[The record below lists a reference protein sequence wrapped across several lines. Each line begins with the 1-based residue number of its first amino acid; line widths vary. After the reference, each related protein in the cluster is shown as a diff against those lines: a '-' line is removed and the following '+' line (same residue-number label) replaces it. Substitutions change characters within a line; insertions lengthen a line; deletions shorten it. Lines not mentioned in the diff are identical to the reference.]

1 MIFDHK
7 VYFYNKSARKY
18 NPHTHQY
25 DGDPKLIDSMVANVT
40 DVGTNRSV
48 QLFGNYNENSK
59 VVRTVKEP
67 PANWDYVMIDNHDPK
82 LVLQTSRKPL
92 KYFTLIV
99 GESND
104 KN

>member
-18 NPHTHQY
+18 NPHTH
-25 DGDPKLIDSMVANVT
+25 PKLIDSMVANVT

-48 QLFGNYNENSK
+48 QLFGNYNQNSK
-59 VVRTVKEP
+59 VVRTIKEP
-67 PANWDYVMIDNHDPK
+67 PANWDYMTIDNHDPK

-99 GESND
+99 GESNGE
-104 KN
+104 N

>member
-18 NPHTHQY
+18 NPPTHQY

-67 PANWDYVMIDNHDPK
+67 PANWDYGMIDNHDPK

-99 GESND
+99 GESNGE
-104 KN
+104 N

>member
-1 MIFDHK
+1 MLFDHYA
-7 VYFYNKSARKY
+7 YFYSKAERKY

-25 DGDPKLIDSMVANVT
+25 EGKPEVIDSMVANVT

-59 VVRTVKEP
+59 VVRTIKEP

>member
-7 VYFYNKSARKY
+7 AYFYSKSERKY
-18 NPHTHQY
+18 NPHTHKY
-25 DGDPKLIDSMVANVT
+25 EGDTQLIDSMMANVT
-40 DVGTNRSV
+40 DVGTDRSI

-59 VVRTVKEP
+59 VVRTTKEP

-82 LVLQTSRKPL
+82 FVLKTSRKPL

-99 GESND
+99 GESNG